1 MSNLVIRELMSADE
15 MHSIFPLIQQLN
27 PEIDEPLFSSRLASM
42 REEGGYRCIASYRDE
57 RMVGVAG
64 FWVGTQR
71 WCGKYVE
78 PDNVVVDREQRSG
91 GIGSLMMDWIEAEAQ
106 RLGCEMMKLEAYA
119 ERTRTREFY
128 RRKGYGEPGIVMV
141 KTLAANGA
149 QTLEDIIAKGR
160 A

>member
-27 PEIDEPLFSSRLASM
+27 PEIDEPLFSSRLTSM

-64 FWVGTQR
+64 FWVGTQL

-78 PDNVVVDREQRSG
+78 PDNVVVDREERSG
-91 GIGSLMMDWIEAEAQ
+91 GIGGLMMDWIEAEAQ
-106 RLGCEMMKLEAYA
+106 RLGCENDEARGLC
-119 ERTRTREFY
+119 RTRPYSRILSKEGLWRARY
-128 RRKGYGEPGIVMV
+128 RHG
-141 KTLAANGA
+141 
-149 QTLEDIIAKGR
+149 QDIGGQWR
-160 A
+160 SDP